1 MNTKELQLL
10 IEEGEGFHLEFKRKV
25 SSPEKIA
32 RALIGF
38 ANTKGGTILFGVDDD
53 KTIVGVESEKTEVEM
68 IQTAGKVY
76 CDPPIEPE
84 VEIIS
89 YRGMDIIAVR
99 VEESVQKPHSLV
111 VDNDSDEDPENK
123 VLIRVKDKTVVAS
136 KEVVK
141 ILEAESPESPPL
153 RISIG
158 DTERSVLEYLDGNE
172 RITVKQFGKL
182 VNISERRASRILIQ
196 LVRAG
201 VLRIHTHEKEDYFT
215 LAY

>member
-1 MNTKELQLL
+1 MDNKELKLL

-25 SSPEKIA
+25 STPEKIA

-53 KTIVGVESEKTEVEM
+53 KTIVGVESEKTEMEM
-68 IQTAGKVY
+68 IQTAGRVH

-84 VEIIS
+84 VEILS
-89 YRGMDIIAVR
+89 YRGMDIIAVT
-99 VEESVQKPHSLV
+99 VDESTQKPHSLV
-111 VDNDSDEDPENK
+111 GNGDPDEDPESK

-136 KEVVK
+136 KEVVR
-141 ILEAESPESPPL
+141 ILESESPDAAPL

-158 DTERSVLEYLDGNE
+158 ETERSVLDYLDKNE
-172 RITVKQFGKL
+172 RITVKEFGKL
-182 VNISERRASRILIQ
+182 GNISDRRASRVLIQ

-201 VLRIHTHEKEDYFT
+201 VLRIHTHEKEDFYT